1 MKVEKREER
10 RIEEE
15 ELEAKA
21 LNLRNE
27 ISGQEAWQTYKNC
40 IARSNKGSLLVK
52 T

>member
-10 RIEEE
+10 RKEE